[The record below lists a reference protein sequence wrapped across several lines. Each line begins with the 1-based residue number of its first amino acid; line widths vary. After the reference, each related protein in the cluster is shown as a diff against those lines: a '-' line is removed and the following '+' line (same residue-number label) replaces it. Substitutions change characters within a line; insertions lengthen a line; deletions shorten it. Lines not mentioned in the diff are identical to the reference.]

1 VQFMVLVE
9 CVMAARA
16 RTNVSLDA
24 ELLEQA
30 REFEINLSATLEARL
45 REIVA
50 ERRRQRWLD
59 ENREALADANEFLER
74 HGLWSDGLRQF

>member
-1 VQFMVLVE
+1 MVLVE

>member
-1 VQFMVLVE
+1 
-9 CVMAARA
+9 MAARA

-30 REFEINLSATLEARL
+30 REFEINLSAMLEARL
-45 REIVA
+45 REVVA
-50 ERRRQRWLD
+50 ERRRQRWLN
-59 ENREALADANEFLER
+59 ENREALADANEFLDH

>member
-1 VQFMVLVE
+1 
-9 CVMAARA
+9 MAARA

>member
-1 VQFMVLVE
+1 MP
-9 CVMAARA
+9 AKT

-24 ELLEQA
+24 ELLKQA
-30 REFEINLSATLEARL
+30 RDLGINLSAALEERL

-50 ERRRQRWLD
+50 ERRRQRWLAA
-59 ENREALADANEFLER
+59 NQEALADANAFLER